1 MWLQFIHKYWW
12 LRSPDM
18 NYVDYVCH
26 VRSDGDVD
34 DFGYV
39 YYGSYGSISPDAF
52 MYYNYTSF
60 YVMEDGSMTTY
71 AVEYSYGDALR
82 TSVMYNLYG

>member
-1 MWLQFIHKYWW
+1 
-12 LRSPDM
+12 M

-26 VRSDGDVD
+26 VRSDGDVG

-60 YVMEDGSMTTY
+60 YVMEDGSMITY
-71 AVEYSYGDALR
+71 AVEYPYGDALR